1 MQGGDFFFGFA
12 SSGDAENEA
21 FSHSAQCSAVRS
33 MPSMDTS
40 LAPTATRPASGDSAA
55 TAATT
60 AGLAAASK
68 SNPRF
73 TIVAPSTAIS
83 TFSSASAS
91 PVSKRSF
98 RSSLDRFSSTA
109 RTPSAP
115 TPATSMPFT
124 ATSRQPTPTSA
135 SRGARAA
142 ATRAPQPASSKTSGI
157 VPGPTRTSA
166 TPASAAG
173 DGSSW
178 ISKRRSS
185 SSTGAGFFGFAN
197 MSARGCP
204 LLRIPLGARLPSSGL
219 GNSHPS
225 RGVLWLCSVPST
237 TARSTLKFGMA

>member
-1 MQGGDFFFGFA
+1 
-12 SSGDAENEA
+12 
-21 FSHSAQCSAVRS
+21 
-33 MPSMDTS
+33 MDTS

-166 TPASAAG
+166 TPVSAGDG
-173 DGSSW
+173 DGSS
-178 ISKRRSS
+178 ISNRRSS

-197 MSARGCP
+197 MFRSCEAALFSGV
-204 LLRIPLGARLPSSGL
+204 PLGARLPFRL
-219 GNSHPS
+219 GQQPS
-225 RGVLWLCSVPST
+225 
-237 TARSTLKFGMA
+237 

>member
-1 MQGGDFFFGFA
+1 MQGGDFFFRFT
-12 SSGDAENEA
+12 SFGDAGNEA
-21 FSHSAQCSAVRS
+21 FSHSTQCSAVRS

-109 RTPSAP
+109 RTPSAR

-166 TPASAAG
+166 TPASVDG
-173 DGSSW
+173 DGSW
-178 ISKRRSS
+178 ISNRRSS
-185 SSTGAGFFGFAN
+185 SSTGAGFFGFVN
-197 MSARGCP
+197 MSARRLPSSQVFRSARGCP
-204 LLRIPLGARLPSSGL
+204 SGL